1 MKLFQDMQLIQK
13 LLDDQ
18 KRMKKVF
25 EDMSEVMSRN
35 PIKTEII
42 GRENFQVI
50 LGSVL
55 QCLRLQDEEIKLEVQ
70 HVSTSSGGL
79 IHRCVKGS
87 ISTWENIT
95 TRFLAQFFPP
105 GSIAKLQN
113 DILMFQ
119 QHQVQLFNDRID
131 HTLKRTVD
139 YAAEGRLRKMSA
151 EKAWATIEEL
161 ARYEDEGWSNLIFL
175 EEGSLNY
182 KNPNIKQLLGV
193 MECKVDELMKNEISL
208 MKK

>member
-87 ISTWENIT
+87 ISTWEDIT

-105 GSIAKLQN
+105 GSTAKLQN

-119 QHQVQLFNDRID
+119 QHQ
-131 HTLKRTVD
+131 
-139 YAAEGRLRKMSA
+139 